1 MNEWM
6 CSIYYKKYSGFV
18 ISRVSYKSITE
29 CCLISKLLLRPFYP
43 SRRTGQHSIFY
54 RIDYPLGEIYLRQIL
69 SKIKINFCQYN
80 SFYE

>member
-1 MNEWM
+1 M

-43 SRRTGQHSIFY
+43 SPTLAALANTQFSTALIT
-54 RIDYPLGEIYLRQIL
+54 P
-69 SKIKINFCQYN
+69 
-80 SFYE
+80 